1 MMTLLSIF
9 DKDAFKMNPVNG
21 ISVFSSQK
29 ALPDEMSEFG
39 K

>member
-1 MMTLLSIF
+1 MITLLSIF
-9 DKDAFKMNPVNG
+9 DKDAFKMNLVNG
-21 ISVFSSQK
+21 ISVCSSQK